1 MYIVMIWWLQNRK
14 RIEAADWGEPR
25 GASLATVSASWC
37 RSLRSE
43 PSANWC
49 RAKRLWAKWENYT
62 FRGGISCS
70 CWGAAAITSA
80 WRRGRL
86 ALYVWRP
93 RETSRYTAQK
103 LLIFSSSF
111 TFPFHPIYSAE
122 PISFSLFKLP
132 RSSEN
137 YNWFNRFGFWKK
149 GILPFFLHCFPSELT
164 FIYTTSADAFSS
176 LADLFFPPTIC

>member
-14 RIEAADWGEPR
+14 RIEAADWGVPR
-25 GASLATVSASWC
+25 GASLATVSASRC
-37 RSLRSE
+37 RRLRSE

-93 RETSRYTAQK
+93 RKTWRYVYCSEHGTERR
-103 LLIFSSSF
+103 FWYFHVSF
-111 TFPFHPIYSAE
+111 H
-122 PISFSLFKLP
+122 FSL
-132 RSSEN
+132 SS
-137 YNWFNRFGFWKK
+137 YM
-149 GILPFFLHCFPSELT
+149 FLWSQYLFPSSNFHVRQKTVIDLT
-164 FIYTTSADAFSS
+164 DS
-176 LADLFFPPTIC
+176 DLERKEFFHFFGIVSCLNWLLSIPLQLMLFPH